1 MNLQYL
7 NLPKLPENMIKEVYK
22 SLEGVNIYPYPLDE
36 YQSFAATQPLQE
48 YTKSLFDFSHNTLVQ
63 IIKDN
68 LGLHKDF
75 CRKQAYNY
83 ILEPG
88 GDNVLTCWYNEEKNL
103 IESHC
108 IDAHR
113 WHKLNVDVF
122 HNVEN
127 ITKSRIA
134 ITINDK
140 AEMPP
145 EFQW

>member
-1 MNLQYL
+1 MNLYYYDFPR
-7 NLPKLPENMIKEVYK
+7 LPDDMIEEVYK
-22 SLEGVNIYPYPLDE
+22 SLKGVDIYPYPLDE

-48 YTKSLFDFSHNTLVQ
+48 YTKNLFDFSHNTLVQ

-68 LGLHKDF
+68 LGLHKDLG
-75 CRKQAYNY
+75 RKRAYNY
-83 ILEPG
+83 IIEPG
-88 GDNVLTCWYNEEKNL
+88 GDNVLTCWHDEEKNL

-108 IDAHR
+108 INVHR

-122 HNVEN
+122 HSVEN
-127 ITKSRIA
+127 VTRPRIS

-145 EFQW
+145 ELQW